1 MTMMICIFAFVLFF
15 FFSLYICCPL
25 FFFFVFYVFYIDI
38 LCAVTA
44 SLSAVS
50 CREATVCLM
59 LAFLHFS
66 NALYLFFVPFVL
78 CDFVARRPHP
88 FFASCFLSFC
98 LSLSFDIEISS
109 FALALALSLFYPIP
123 TNQWIQSFESQH
135 NGWWSWC
142 ARQRW
147 INVLER
153 RKCRVCLLSE
163 CSLWF
168 VTCCW
173 VRCIVQC
180 LRAFCSPFFLHTCL
194 AVLFCLIFTTVL
206 YVVGRLAE

>member
-1 MTMMICIFAFVLFF
+1 MYFCLCLILL
-15 FFSLYICCPL
+15 FFSLHLLPPFFLFCFLCILHRYIVRSDCL
-25 FFFFVFYVFYIDI
+25 
-38 LCAVTA
+38 

-98 LSLSFDIEISS
+98 LSLSFGIEISC

-123 TNQWIQSFESQH
+123 TNE
-135 NGWWSWC
+135 
-142 ARQRW
+142 
-147 INVLER
+147 
-153 RKCRVCLLSE
+153 
-163 CSLWF
+163 
-168 VTCCW
+168 
-173 VRCIVQC
+173 
-180 LRAFCSPFFLHTCL
+180 
-194 AVLFCLIFTTVL
+194 
-206 YVVGRLAE
+206 